1 MTRFFLKIVFLLLFV
16 TVLSSCVNLQHVNNF
31 SSASLESIK
40 KFEVINYSF
49 NQSCLDNCMT
59 KKMNDLNLE
68 ARECDCL
75 SDKTADS
82 VTLLIYHAIKGYLGG
97 LACLSRN
104 DLTNYKTDA
113 LTKALTTIDLGSIKI
128 EKKQVDAY
136 SNISKILLR
145 AFTDKY
151 RRHKI
156 GEYVKE
162 GNEPLSVLIR
172 YLDFNLSANL
182 TGKLNVQKQRLRETY
197 FDLTKDQTLS
207 MFDKRNVVTAYY
219 ERLDQIEAKQNELA
233 TYSKALKKIV
243 LGHQKLTD
251 NLSSINKD
259 NIKEQLTRDA
269 SDIQD
274 IIPEFNKISN

>member
-1 MTRFFLKIVFLLLFV
+1 M
-16 TVLSSCVNLQHVNNF
+16 
-31 SSASLESIK
+31 
-40 KFEVINYSF
+40 
-49 NQSCLDNCMT
+49 
-59 KKMNDLNLE
+59 
-68 ARECDCL
+68 
-75 SDKTADS
+75 
-82 VTLLIYHAIKGYLGG
+82 
-97 LACLSRN
+97 
-104 DLTNYKTDA
+104 
-113 LTKALTTIDLGSIKI
+113 
-128 EKKQVDAY
+128 
-136 SNISKILLR
+136 
-145 AFTDKY
+145 
-151 RRHKI
+151 
-156 GEYVKE
+156 KE

-207 MFDKRNVVTAYY
+207 LFDKRNVVTAYY

-274 IIPEFNKISN
+274 IISEFNKISN